1 MRERTLARL
10 IPLRPWMALGSFLL
24 GAALTVPAFY
34 LHDLTLAVIGL
45 VVLGGALVVLLIPL
59 PYPR

>member
-34 LHDLTLAVIGL
+34 MHDLILAVIGL

>member
-1 MRERTLARL
+1 
-10 IPLRPWMALGSFLL
+10 MALGSFLL

-34 LHDLTLAVIGL
+34 MHNLTLAVVGL